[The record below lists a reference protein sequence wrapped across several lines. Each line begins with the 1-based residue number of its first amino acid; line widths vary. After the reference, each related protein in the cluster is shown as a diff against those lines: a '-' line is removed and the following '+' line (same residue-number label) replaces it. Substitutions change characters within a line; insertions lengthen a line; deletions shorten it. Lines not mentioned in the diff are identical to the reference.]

1 MSRVEQFLKD
11 PVKVFELDWA
21 DVTKRIVTFI
31 KAHVPGNAVLG
42 MSGGVDSSLV
52 ATLAVKALGKQRVH
66 GILLPTKSN
75 TKIDEQYALK
85 IVNLLGISSEIISVQ
100 PIVEAF
106 ETHDSYAR
114 DFALHNLKPRIRM
127 CVLYTYANKLNA
139 RVLGTSNRSEWMIGY
154 FTKYGDGGADI
165 EPITGLYK
173 QQVFGLARFLG
184 MPKEIVERPP
194 SAGLWVGQTTEGE
207 LGISYLKI
215 DQILYGTE
223 LGCSEEDLIKTCGVT
238 EQEIELVQK
247 KVANSSH
254 KRILPPCFT
263 LGS

>member
-1 MSRVEQFLKD
+1 MSRVAEFLKD

-52 ATLAVKALGKQRVH
+52 ATLAVKALGKEKLH
-66 GILLPTKSN
+66 CILMPTKSN
-75 TKIDEQYALK
+75 TMLDKQYALNV
-85 IVNLLGISSEIISVQ
+85 INQLGLSHETINIQTILESF
-100 PIVEAF
+100 EAQ
-106 ETHDSYAR
+106 DPYAR
-114 DFALHNLKPRIRM
+114 DFALNNLKPRIRM
-127 CVLYTYANKLNA
+127 SLLYTYANTKNA
-139 RVLGTSNRSEWMIGY
+139 RVLGTSNRSEWMVGY
-154 FTKYGDGGADI
+154 FTKYGDGGADL

-173 QQVFGLARFLG
+173 QQVFRLARFLSV
-184 MPKEIVERPP
+184 PQEIVDRPP
-194 SAGLWVGQTTEGE
+194 SAGLWAGQTTEGE
-207 LGISYLKI
+207 LGISYLKL

-223 LGCSEEDLIKTCGVT
+223 LGCSEDDLMKTCGVT

-247 KVANSSH
+247 KVANSAH